1 MYIKSLLYGY
11 IFVVRRNPTK
21 LEQIEMYTY
30 YNVVRQSLSRL
41 FVLLQ
46 KDGLLGKNMIKD
58 IDLLVTKFM
67 NQYN

>member
-1 MYIKSLLYGY
+1 MYI
-11 IFVVRRNPTK
+11 
-21 LEQIEMYTY
+21 Y
-30 YNVVRQSLSRL
+30 YSVVRQSLSRL